1 MFLKLRIIFTILSCI
16 CAAAVIPVGA
26 FLGFIWAG
34 LCIVA
39 AFAFYVFMLIF
50 KQKQEERETS
60 QLQQKANET
69 QPQGETPHLEEKN
82 S

>member
-1 MFLKLRIIFTILSCI
+1 MFLKLRILFTILSCI

-50 KQKQEERETS
+50 KQKQEEQEMS
-60 QLQQKANET
+60 KLQQEAKEAQTEN
-69 QPQGETPHLEEKN
+69 LEETN